1 MSFATHYLRSAI
13 GNHVLGGPTYTQPSD
28 VYLALFTQDID
39 ENGATTDE
47 VTGGSYARQVVSFTE
62 DAVVDGLFDNTS
74 VSFTG
79 MPETTVRAIALM
91 DAATG
96 GNMLYGANFSPVS
109 VAASETYPVNGGTF
123 RIRHA

>member
-13 GNHVLGGPTYTQPSD
+13 GNHVLGGPTYTPPSD
-28 VYLALFTQDID
+28 LYLALFTENID
-39 ENGATTDE
+39 EDGDDSDE
-47 VTGGSYARQVVSFTE
+47 VTGGSYARQVVTFNE
-62 DAVVDGLFDNTS
+62 DGSVDGLFDNTS
-74 VSFTG
+74 VSFTD
-79 MPETTVRAIALM
+79 MPAATVKGIALM
-91 DAATG
+91 DASTG